1 MAGCRLWGMAPQERR
16 SAGSDAAG
24 LADWLEQTL
33 LHAGVITTCHLL
45 AGEGVYKK
53 SPARGRA
60 EGHCRL
66 GYSCS
71 ATTESVLTGLLAR
84 LMRRLSRRL

>member
-1 MAGCRLWGMAPQERR
+1 MAPQERR

-45 AGEGVYKK
+45 AGGGEYKK
-53 SPARGRA
+53 ALPEAGLKGIA
-60 EGHCRL
+60 DV

-71 ATTESVLTGLLAR
+71 AATESVLTGLLAR